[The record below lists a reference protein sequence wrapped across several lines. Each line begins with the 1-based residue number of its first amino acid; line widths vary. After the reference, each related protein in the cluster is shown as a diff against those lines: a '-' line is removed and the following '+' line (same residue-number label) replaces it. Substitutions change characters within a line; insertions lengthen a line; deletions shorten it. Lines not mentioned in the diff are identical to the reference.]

1 MFRRDARLAGTLAAL
16 TAVAITSLMTG
27 GSPVAATTQ
36 PAAGPDTCSFTTE
49 LLGRNPNLAMKN
61 AARILKT
68 DCGYRYRAGQQDS
81 HLVITQVGGQLRFAD
96 RGTDRI
102 DALPAQCTEIKG
114 VRGIVAKCPIPYGIS
129 EGNRLLVEVWPR
141 LGDDFVDGS
150 TLSAEFSLTVLGD
163 GGDDTALLGSG
174 PDFFNG
180 ASGTDR
186 VRGGAGDDWIRT
198 GDHRDRVNGGPGR
211 DHITGGYGTDTAVGG
226 EGADRIYCGGGRD
239 RTIRDR
245 GDIIVFKCESITS
258 G

>member
-16 TAVAITSLMTG
+16 ITVAVAAVMTG
-27 GSPVAATTQ
+27 GSSVAETKQ

-49 LLGRNPNLAMKN
+49 LLGRNPHLAMKN

-68 DCGYRYRAGQQDS
+68 ECGYRYRAGQQDS
-81 HLVITQVGGQLRFAD
+81 HLVITQVGDKLRFAD

-102 DALPAQCTEIKG
+102 DTLPAQCKEIKG
-114 VRGIVAKCPIPYGIS
+114 VRGIAAKCPIPYGIS
-129 EGNRLLVEVWPR
+129 EDNRLLVEVWPR

-150 TLSAEFSLTVLGD
+150 TLSAEFSMTVLGD

-180 ASGTDR
+180 ASGKDR

-198 GDHRDRVNGGPGR
+198 GDHRDRVKGGPGR

-239 RTIRDR
+239 RAVRDR
-245 GDIIVFKCESITS
+245 GDLIVFKCESITS